1 MDFDKVE
8 LFISEKGHELVF
20 QFIVN
25 LRNESLISN
34 MHVVDCFRNLTTKMS
49 RKISSIPLIYSHIA
63 GLYNKIVNLIWN
75 YMMKLNSLSDIM

>member
-1 MDFDKVE
+1 MDFDKIE

-34 MHVVDCFRNLTTKMS
+34 MHVVECFRNLTTQMS

-63 GLYNKIVNLIWN
+63 G
-75 YMMKLNSLSDIM
+75 